1 RLTGRAA
8 MFKFVPNQHKFFDLF
23 KEAAQNA
30 LTGAKALREM
40 FEQGVN
46 LQEAWKKIK
55 DIEHEGDRLTHR
67 TIRTLNQTF
76 ITPIDSEDIHAL
88 ATALDNVMD
97 AIEAAASRV
106 VLYKISKFA
115 PEALELTNIVVTS
128 TEQLVKAISH
138 MPKLEDI
145 DEYCIEINR
154 LENAADDIYRKAIG
168 ALFDEERPPLEV
180 IKWQDIFDI
189 LESATDRCEDVANI
203 LESIGLKNA

>member
-1 RLTGRAA
+1 
-8 MFKFVPNQHKFFDLF
+8 MFKFVPNQTKFFDLCR
-23 KEAAQNA
+23 ESAQNA
-30 LTGAKALREM
+30 LSGAKALKEM
-40 FEQGVN
+40 FEQGEN
-46 LQEAWKKIK
+46 FQESWKKIK
-55 DIEHEGDRLTHR
+55 DLEHEGDRLTHR

-106 VLYKISKFA
+106 VLYKITKMA

-128 TEQLVKAISH
+128 TEQLVNAISH
-138 MPKLEDI
+138 MPKLEDV
-145 DEYCIEINR
+145 DDYCIEINR
-154 LENAADDIYRKAIG
+154 LENAADEIYRQAIG
-168 ALFDEERPPLEV
+168 ALFDQERPPLEV

>member
-1 RLTGRAA
+1 
-8 MFKFVPNQHKFFDLF
+8 MFRFVPNQEKFFDLF
-23 KEAAQNA
+23 KESAQNA
-30 LTGAKALREM
+30 LSGAKALKEM
-40 FEQGVN
+40 FEQG
-46 LQEAWKKIK
+46 QDFPESWKKIK

-106 VLYKISKFA
+106 VLYKITKMA
-115 PEALELTNIVVTS
+115 PEALELTNIVVAS

-138 MPKLEDI
+138 MPKLEDV
-145 DEYCIEINR
+145 DDYCIEINR
-154 LENAADDIYRKAIG
+154 LENAADEIYRQAIG
-168 ALFDEERPPLEV
+168 ALFDQERPPLEV

>member
-1 RLTGRAA
+1 
-8 MFKFVPNQHKFFDLF
+8 MFKFVPNQTKFFDLF
-23 KEAAQNA
+23 KESAQNA
-30 LTGAKALREM
+30 LSGAKALKEM
-40 FEQGVN
+40 FEQGEN
-46 LQEAWKKIK
+46 FPESWKKIK

-88 ATALDNVMD
+88 ATALDNVVD

-106 VLYKISKFA
+106 VLYKITKIA
-115 PEALELTNIVVTS
+115 PEALELTNIVVVS
-128 TEQLVKAISH
+128 TEQLVNAISH
-138 MPKLEDI
+138 MPKLEDV
-145 DEYCIEINR
+145 DDYCIEINR
-154 LENAADDIYRKAIG
+154 LENAADEIYRQAIG
-168 ALFDEERPPLEV
+168 TLFDQERPPLEV